1 MSEFKRI
8 LNIRTLFALL
18 TVLIVNMGA
27 FVLSYSSEKD
37 VTLTGGS
44 LDEYIASYPAFL
56 ERTLENGDTLSKL
69 PIYQSGFA
77 KDSLDKTIS
86 LYKGLYG
93 ITPAAGDNRGIV
105 LLLQYGVSDM
115 FLLAGLLVLAA
126 KLPQERKNGLS
137 VLVRSTVRGRTR
149 LYFMRILI
157 LALSSLAL
165 SFLLYGGNFLCALS
179 VGECD
184 LSRCIQ
190 SLPEF
195 MRCPYNISIGEYLL
209 FSIVGK
215 AAVCFAAALIFFVLI
230 GVLKAAPSYVFLG
243 AAVGAEILL
252 YFAVPSVSAL
262 NGLKF
267 TNLFSLCVFRDFF
280 ADCRFININGTAVP
294 ALLCSAIFAAV
305 LAAVFITAGAFV
317 YGKMYPKTAAPLA
330 AVSDRIRR
338 ASEKAS
344 VQRSLFGWEQYK
356 LLIKR
361 GGMFF
366 MGAAFGFTLFMA
378 LSYDYNYVINEYE
391 TEWYEKYEGEIT
403 PAAFDEAGND
413 LSALNEEEL
422 SIRKEID
429 DMFASG
435 KYDEHKYSDLS
446 LKLETVQKRKAALEP
461 IIQNMESALVYTRKT
476 GTALSLIKPYTYDLF
491 IMRDGNTKERA
502 SFCILIGII
511 GAISGVFAYENKSG
525 VKAMTRTAYRGRLAL
540 NAAKLGSVLLF
551 CVVISVCVHIVQFIS
566 IGMAM
571 GYNDMGVPVQSLM
584 FMRDFAP
591 RVSIGGYIAL
601 LFAVRAGAA
610 CIVGLICAVISRVC
624 RDSTVAMGV
633 CALVF
638 AVPTFVSEILM
649 NGKALNAVR
658 IIGGD
663 FFR

>member
-1 MSEFKRI
+1 M
-8 LNIRTLFALL
+8 
-18 TVLIVNMGA
+18 
-27 FVLSYSSEKD
+27 
-37 VTLTGGS
+37 
-44 LDEYIASYPAFL
+44 
-56 ERTLENGDTLSKL
+56 
-69 PIYQSGFA
+69 
-77 KDSLDKTIS
+77 
-86 LYKGLYG
+86 
-93 ITPAAGDNRGIV
+93 
-105 LLLQYGVSDM
+105 
-115 FLLAGLLVLAA
+115 
-126 KLPQERKNGLS
+126 
-137 VLVRSTVRGRTR
+137 
-149 LYFMRILI
+149 
-157 LALSSLAL
+157 
-165 SFLLYGGNFLCALS
+165 
-179 VGECD
+179 
-184 LSRCIQ
+184 
-190 SLPEF
+190 
-195 MRCPYNISIGEYLL
+195 
-209 FSIVGK
+209 
-215 AAVCFAAALIFFVLI
+215 
-230 GVLKAAPSYVFLG
+230 
-243 AAVGAEILL
+243 
-252 YFAVPSVSAL
+252 
-262 NGLKF
+262 
-267 TNLFSLCVFRDFF
+267 
-280 ADCRFININGTAVP
+280 
-294 ALLCSAIFAAV
+294 
-305 LAAVFITAGAFV
+305 

-330 AVSDRIRR
+330 AVSDRIRG
-338 ASEKAS
+338 AAEKAS

-378 LSYDYNYVINEYE
+378 LNYEYNYVINEYE

-422 SIRKEID
+422 SIQKEID

-435 KYDEHKYSDLS
+435 KYDEHKHSALS

-491 IMRDGNTKERA
+491 IMRDGNTRERA

-566 IGMAM
+566 IGRAM